1 MQKTQVRSLVQ
12 EDPSCL
18 GVTKPVCHNCWAHVL
33 RLLQARRLEP
43 KLRKKPLQ
51 WDGRALQLESS
62 PCLLQQGKS
71 PHSQED
77 SAQPEMKWIH
87 KFLKMKLP
95 LKNHKRM
102 NDQPVIVLNQII
114 SSQAGDQNCSPN
126 PLAHLTHFW
135 RHLRPCAMPGASGG
149 ARQGPCQRNQYLDG
163 VPQTLGF
170 HIPERGTQL
179 PTLCYLSKNIK
190 EKVK

>member
-18 GVTKPVCHNCWAHVL
+18 GVTKPVCHIYWAHVL
-33 RLLQARRLEP
+33 QLPKPMHLEP
-43 KLRKKPLQ
+43 KLQRNHCNEKPLLAATREKPAQQ
-51 WDGRALQLESS
+51 WRLSTA
-62 PCLLQQGKS
+62 KS
-71 PHSQED
+71 
-77 SAQPEMKWIH
+77 KYIH
-87 KFLKMKLP
+87 KILKMKLP

-102 NDQPVIVLNQII
+102 NG
-114 SSQAGDQNCSPN
+114 QAVSFKSD
-126 PLAHLTHFW
+126 HLVTGRRPELLSIPITTHFW
-135 RHLRPCAMPGASGG
+135 RHLLPCAMPGASGG
-149 ARQGPCQRNQYLDG
+149 ARRGPCQRNQYLDS

-179 PTLCYLSKNIK
+179 PTRCYLSKNIK